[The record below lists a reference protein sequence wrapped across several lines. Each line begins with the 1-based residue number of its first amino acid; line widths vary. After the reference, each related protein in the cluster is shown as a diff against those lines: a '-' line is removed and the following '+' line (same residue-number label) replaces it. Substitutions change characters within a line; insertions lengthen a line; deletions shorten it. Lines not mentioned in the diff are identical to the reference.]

1 MIRLNSSPDLEKRH
15 VEAVTNRIKKSFD
28 EALILTDI
36 QKLGANNIED
46 FLLADVDTL
55 RTWVSNSPE
64 FLQFTAFKDM
74 YSRFFSN
81 GVDRYVDGDYNA
93 YTFIRGLGVYVCPY
107 CDDEYIDI
115 VERDGK
121 DKRTSEVDHFFP
133 KSKYPALAMCFYNL
147 VPCGQVCNGLKMEN
161 ELGSNPYEL
170 NIEMLTFIYPDLPI
184 GIALSQIEP
193 SVCVPKFHPRKG
205 MIKNVELL
213 TLEQRYSR
221 HAPLAHRLLLNLQL
235 YSSEKI
241 DELVRMGYGSR
252 EHIIS
257 TMFGPQDATEKQRSL
272 HQKMIRDMTE
282 Y

>member
-1 MIRLNSSPDLEKRH
+1 M
-15 VEAVTNRIKKSFD
+15 
-28 EALILTDI
+28 
-36 QKLGANNIED
+36 
-46 FLLADVDTL
+46 
-55 RTWVSNSPE
+55 
-64 FLQFTAFKDM
+64 
-74 YSRFFSN
+74 
-81 GVDRYVDGDYNA
+81 
-93 YTFIRGLGVYVCPY
+93 
-107 CDDEYIDI
+107 
-115 VERDGK
+115 
-121 DKRTSEVDHFFP
+121 DHFFP

-184 GIALSQIEP
+184 GIALNQIDP

-205 MIKNVELL
+205 MIKNVDLL

-221 HAPLAHRLLLNLQL
+221 HAQLAHRLLLNLQL

-257 TMFGPQDATEKQRSL
+257 TVFGPQDATEKQRSL
-272 HQKMIRDMTE
+272 HQKMIRDMTG